1 MLITFHNTDFILFR
15 INLIRYVA
23 LLFIITL
30 NLDCISVAFSS
41 QVIYGTQNAAR
52 VTGKSLKRIYF
63 LQLGAFS
70 QKSNAQQLARK
81 VQARTQYPVIIS
93 HSGNAFSV
101 RVGPVNTQ
109 ELHQLSI
116 KLSQNSNLALI
127 NHHSSPKQALN
138 IKSKPQIP
146 VKETSR
152 PPSTHSV
159 AKEMVD
165 KKGSWYVAAKIGGQE
180 TTPDDQ
186 FTVNNDSGF
195 ASPFDKDIYTNSSD
209 SSLVLGIGGGYRFT
223 NMILPAISV
232 GIYYSHFFNMD
243 INGQVIQYSLPE
255 FTNYNYQWKVKSDL
269 VLASV
274 KANIFRWKNLMPFV
288 QGGVGAS
295 SNRASQYYENAL
307 PDVTPRISPN
317 FANHTTTVIAYQL
330 GAGLDWEI
338 KPQWLLSLGYEYS
351 DLGKV
356 RSGYGTDS
364 WGRETLSSKN
374 LTSNAGTLG
383 FTYLFHG

>member
-15 INLIRYVA
+15 INLKRYVA
-23 LLFIITL
+23 PLFIITL
-30 NLDCISVAFSS
+30 NLHCISDAFSS
-41 QVIYGTQNAAR
+41 QIIYGTQNAAHI
-52 VTGKSLKRIYF
+52 TGKSLKRIYF
-63 LQLGAFS
+63 LQLGAFTK
-70 QKSNAQQLARK
+70 KSNAQQLARK
-81 VQARTQYPVIIS
+81 IQTKTQYPVIIS
-93 HSGNAFSV
+93 HSGNTFVV

-116 KLSQNSNLALI
+116 RLSQNSNVTPI
-127 NHHSSPKQALN
+127 KYNSSPKQ
-138 IKSKPQIP
+138 IPTIQTKPQIL

-152 PPSTHSV
+152 PLPIDSV
-159 AKEMVD
+159 TKEMAD
-165 KKGSWYVAAKIGGQE
+165 NRGSWYVAAKIGGQE

-223 NMILPAISV
+223 NMIIPAISV
-232 GIYYSHFFNMD
+232 GIYYTHFFNMD

-269 VLASV
+269 VLASA
-274 KANIFRWKNLMPFV
+274 KANVISWKNLMPFV
-288 QGGVGAS
+288 QGGVGVS
-295 SNRASQYYENAL
+295 SNRASQYYESAL

-317 FANHTTTVIAYQL
+317 FANHTTTVFAYQL

-364 WGRETLSSKN
+364 WNRETLSSKN
-374 LTSNAGTLG
+374 LTSNAGILG

>member
-1 MLITFHNTDFILFR
+1 M
-15 INLIRYVA
+15 A

-30 NLDCISVAFSS
+30 NLYCISVAFSS
-41 QVIYGTQNAAR
+41 QIIYGAQNA
-52 VTGKSLKRIYF
+52 VHITGKSLKRIYF
-63 LQLGAFS
+63 LQLGAFT
-70 QKSNAQQLARK
+70 KKNNAQQLARK
-81 VQARTQYPVIIS
+81 IQAKTQYPVIIS

-109 ELHQLSI
+109 ELHQLSA
-116 KLSQNSNLALI
+116 KLSQNSNLTPI
-127 NHHSSPKQALN
+127 KHNSSPKQIHN
-138 IKSKPQIP
+138 MQSRPQSL
-146 VKETSR
+146 VKEASR
-152 PPSTHSV
+152 PLPTHSV
-159 AKEMVD
+159 TKETVNET
-165 KKGSWYVAAKIGGQE
+165 GNWYVTAKIGAQE

-209 SSLVLGIGGGYRFT
+209 SSLLLGIGGGYRFT
-223 NMILPAISV
+223 NMILPAVSV

-243 INGQVIQYSLPE
+243 IDGQVIQYSLPE

-274 KANIFRWKNLMPFV
+274 KANVLRWKNLMPFV
-288 QGGVGAS
+288 QGGLGVS
-295 SNRASQYYENAL
+295 SNRASQYYESAL

-317 FANHTTTVIAYQL
+317 FANHTTTVFAYQL

-338 KPQWLLSLGYEYS
+338 RPQWLLSLGYEYS

-364 WGRETLSSKN
+364 WSRETLSSRN
-374 LTSNAGTLG
+374 LTSNAGTLA
-383 FTYLFHG
+383 FTYMFHG

>member
-1 MLITFHNTDFILFR
+1 M
-15 INLIRYVA
+15 A

-81 VQARTQYPVIIS
+81 VQAKTQYPVIIS

-152 PPSTHSV
+152 PLSTHSV

-209 SSLVLGIGGGYRFT
+209 SSVVLGIGGGYRFT

-269 VLASV
+269 VLASA
-274 KANIFRWKNLMPFV
+274 KANVISWKNIMPFV
-288 QGGVGAS
+288 QGGVGVS
-295 SNRASQYYENAL
+295 SNKGSQYYENTL

-364 WGRETLSSKN
+364 WSRETLSSKN

>member
-1 MLITFHNTDFILFR
+1 MFR

-127 NHHSSPKQALN
+127 NHHSSPKQALD

-152 PPSTHSV
+152 PLSTHSV

-195 ASPFDKDIYTNSSD
+195 ASPFDKDIYTNSFD

-223 NMILPAISV
+223 NMILPEISV

-317 FANHTTTVIAYQL
+317 FANHTATVFAYQL

-338 KPQWLLSLGYEYS
+338 RPQWLLSLGYEYS

-364 WGRETLSSKN
+364 WNRETLSSKN
-374 LTSNAGTLG
+374 LTSNAGTFG
-383 FTYLFHG
+383 ITYLFHG